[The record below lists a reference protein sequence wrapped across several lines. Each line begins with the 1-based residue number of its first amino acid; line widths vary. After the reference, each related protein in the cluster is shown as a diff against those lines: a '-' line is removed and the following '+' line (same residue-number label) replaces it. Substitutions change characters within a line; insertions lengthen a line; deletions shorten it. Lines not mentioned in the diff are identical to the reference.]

1 MNKHTPTLGRFSAVA
16 ARHPWPVIVTW
27 VLAMLL
33 AASLAAPKL
42 WQVTTNDT
50 SNFLPTKYESVKAT
64 HFGQSHFGLVKN
76 GSSVTALVRRADG
89 RQLTQTD
96 RARSR
101 SAVAQMTA
109 WHPDW
114 SAIGTK
120 KHPVK
125 PTAAQRRT
133 RVAQSVSGPVAGNGA
148 DQLVALQFT
157 GNEQDP
163 TVQKAFKQF
172 RSHEAATFTAAGMTV
187 GFTGGIA
194 SMTDQVDHQAKTQ
207 ALQGMLLYAAI
218 VLLSFVF
225 FRGLLSS
232 IVPLLTVGI
241 VATGAG
247 GLVVLAA
254 SRFGYK
260 IDASLPSLVTTV
272 LIGIG
277 VDYFLFMTFRFRE
290 RLRAGDDRKQAA
302 AAAGARIS
310 HVITSAALAIMVAF
324 GALGLAQFGQFRV
337 LGPSVA
343 IAIFVMLLAGI
354 TLVPAVLAAT
364 GRKLFWPAKAWQRER
379 EDGPAARV
387 GSFVSRRPAR
397 VAVLAAGLLAVFAV
411 AATDLRMNYDAG
423 VAAKTQSARVEAQIA
438 HVLPRGVIDP
448 QHVYVSSLRPLDP
461 ASLKAMRARLAD
473 VPHVAQ
479 VSAPHFAD
487 AGRAAEIDVALDINS
502 TTTTA
507 IRLAQQGGPLRDAV
521 HSTTPNG
528 ATAMVGGAASV
539 YADVSNSINRD
550 LRLIFPIAAILI
562 LLILVAM
569 LRSVVAPLYLLAA
582 VGLEFA
588 ATLGAAVLVFQ
599 HAGGQPGL
607 AFTLPLVLFLF
618 VVAIGTDYN
627 MLMADRLREEFAS
640 GADARQAVAA
650 AIRHAAP
657 PIAAAGLV
665 LATSFGSL
673 MIYDDHAT
681 KQMGFG
687 MALGILFA
695 SFVVSTLLVPAV
707 TALVG
712 KRAWWPSE
720 IAREPTRRHREP
732 QPTLTPVAES
742 K

>member
-1 MNKHTPTLGRFSAVA
+1 MNKHTFTLGRFSAAA

-27 VLAMLL
+27 VLAMLM

-64 HFGQSHFGLVKN
+64 QFGQSHFGLVKD
-76 GSSVTALVRRADG
+76 GSTVTALVRRADG
-89 RQLTQTD
+89 RPLTATD
-96 RARSR
+96 HAHTRL
-101 SAVAQMTA
+101 AVTQMTA
-109 WHPDW
+109 WHPEW
-114 SAIGTK
+114 SAVGTT

-125 PTAAQRRT
+125 PTTAERRT
-133 RVAQSVSGPVAGNGA
+133 RVSASIVGPVAGHGT
-148 DQLVALQFT
+148 DQLLALQFN
-157 GNEQDP
+157 GNDQDP

-172 RSHEAATFTAAGMTV
+172 RRHEAAAFRAVGMTV

-194 SMTDQVDHQAKTQ
+194 STTDQVDHRAKTQ
-207 ALQGMLLYAAI
+207 ALQGMLLYLAVI
-218 VLLSFVF
+218 VLSFVF

-254 SRFGYK
+254 SAFGYK
-260 IDASLPSLVTTV
+260 IDGSLPSLVTTV

-310 HVITSAALAIMVAF
+310 HVIASAALAIMAAF
-324 GALGLAQFGQFRV
+324 AALGLAQFGQFRV

-379 EDGPAARV
+379 QDGFAARI
-387 GSFVSRRPAR
+387 GSFVARRPAR
-397 VAVLAAGLLAVFAV
+397 VALLAAGLLAVFAV
-411 AATDLRMNYDAG
+411 AATGLRMNYDAG

-448 QHVYVSSLRPLDP
+448 QHVYVSSRRPLDP
-461 ASLKAMRARLAD
+461 ASLNAMRARLAG

-479 VSAPHFAD
+479 VSAPQFAD
-487 AGRAAEIDVALDINS
+487 GRRAAEIDVALNINS

-507 IRLAQQGGPLRDAV
+507 IKLAGQGGPLRDAV
-521 HSTTPNG
+521 HSITPKG

-539 YADVSNSINRD
+539 YADVSNSINKD
-550 LRLIFPIAAILI
+550 LRLIFPIAALLI

-588 ATLGAAVLVFQ
+588 GTLGAAVVVFQ

-627 MLMADRLREEFAS
+627 MLMSDRLREEFAS
-640 GADARQAVAA
+640 GAAPRQAVAA

-687 MALGILFA
+687 MALGIMFA
-695 SFVVSTLLVPAV
+695 SFVVSTLLVPAL
-707 TALVG
+707 TALAG
-712 KRAWWPSE
+712 KRAWWPSHL
-720 IAREPTRRHREP
+720 AQEPTRQSHHPR
-732 QPTLTPVAES
+732 PTLKPVADS